1 MLLDSEAIVHLGSRG
16 WRKDLRRAAF
26 LCSVLSS
33 ALALILLGASA
44 AVASPISELDLTAS
58 PDEIAGTLDP
68 ANPPTLML
76 IPPEAADGG
85 AQPASEPLTLPIAP
99 ATAEPPEIELRA
111 DPVDVTTREPTP
123 PSERSLRGVM
133 RSMATIHHWFDL
145 APNRGAQ
152 RVQVSPSG
160 SYRDDDGIAETGLVQ
175 LVLDSQM
182 AGAALRSVVDVR
194 ATDGEYTEFS
204 VLGMGDFVL
213 ELDTDT
219 QQSAVMSELS
229 SGFSATLTHGRDAAG
244 RLDLVEGSPGAGDAD
259 YGRERVNYFR
269 FLKNWIIDIALSP
282 VGILT
287 WMVVTIV
294 ILMRAALKIV
304 HAWNASVE
312 RGSAARM
319 SRRVRRI
326 ERRKA
331 KNATDR
337 RSRGDRVHDGQ
348 DLPIVRAA
356 SE

>member
-1 MLLDSEAIVHLGSRG
+1 MLLDSEAIVHLGSTRG

-44 AVASPISELDLTAS
+44 VASPISELDLTAS

-68 ANPPTLML
+68 ATPPTLML

-85 AQPASEPLTLPIAP
+85 AQPASEPLTLAIVR

-133 RSMATIHHWFDL
+133 RSTTIHHWFDS

-152 RVQVSPSG
+152 RVQISPTA
-160 SYRDDDGIAETGLVQ
+160 SYRDDGDGIAETGLVQ

-182 AGAALRSVVDVR
+182 AGAALRSIVDVR

-213 ELDTDT
+213 ELETDT
-219 QQSAVMSELS
+219 QSAVMSELS